1 VELDLKS
8 FDPLSADTA
17 AQLYEFLGAM
27 RETCPVPHNDDYGGY
42 WTLTRHQDI
51 WDATR
56 DWKTFSSARGAA
68 VIPMAWIGDVRMI
81 PVECDPPYQRQLR
94 RLLDRHF
101 TPKIVAGWEDSVRAV
116 AVELLEPLAE
126 RGSCELMAEYAERF
140 PAIAFFKVAL
150 GVPADDA
157 EQVMHWLKAIM
168 TAPHEAA
175 ESLMAFFHWTTKLIN
190 DRRAGSPRGDVLD
203 TLLGGETEAQEL
215 DDSQRMMVLVN
226 LLTVGT
232 DTTTNGIGNITYH
245 LATRKDLRQQ
255 LLDDPSLIPAA
266 IEEFLR
272 FEAPAPCLARH
283 TTADVEIGGQTIP
296 AGDRVVVHYASG
308 NRDASVFENPDEIQL
323 DRMKP
328 GGPSHLTFGAGP
340 HHCLG
345 AHLARLELRVT
356 VEEILNRFQ
365 DLELD
370 APDIQRTG
378 GMVYGP
384 AALPLRYKPA

>member
-1 VELDLKS
+1 
-8 FDPLSADTA
+8 
-17 AQLYEFLGAM
+17 
-27 RETCPVPHNDDYGGY
+27 
-42 WTLTRHQDI
+42 
-51 WDATR
+51 
-56 DWKTFSSARGAA
+56 
-68 VIPMAWIGDVRMI
+68 MI

-175 ESLMAFFHWTTKLIN
+175 EALMAFFHWTTKLIN

-226 LLTVGT
+226 LLTGGT

-255 LLDDPSLIPAA
+255 LLDDPSRIPAA

-308 NRDASVFENPDEIQL
+308 NRDAGVFENPDEIQL

-356 VEEILNRFQ
+356 IEEILNRFQ